1 MTLDV
6 CVLMVGKARIV
17 KLTEM
22 SVLGA
27 LVYMDSAQ

>member
-1 MTLDV
+1 MTINV
-6 CVLMVGKARIV
+6 CVLKVGRARIV

-22 SVLGA
+22 SVLGT